1 MATDDSGRG
10 DEGREEIPLVVF
22 DCNLFLQAVGKGGN
36 HAWKCLQLAI
46 DGKLLVCM
54 SEAVLEEIDEVLRRP
69 SVREFFPMLD
79 DARVDALANWLRE
92 FAVFL
97 DPVPHVFDYPI
108 DPKDEPYIDLAIAGG
123 AVYLVSWDKHIKRLG
138 SPKNPE
144 GKRFMADYPD
154 VSVLDPKGFL
164 EAYFSTP
171 EERERRM
178 RERYGSALD
187 PVEFRDAC
195 MEMME
200 EAHARSL
207 EDASFVPSEFAPFYF
222 IKRYEADERQAIPAA
237 MRFWAFLEVL
247 NADGL
252 EEFMR
257 PVDEQVKEIHVA
269 VFEAVATVPLHGE
282 EGFRV
287 EELLADV
294 RQRVGDIEA
303 IVGLF
308 GSSE

>member
-1 MATDDSGRG
+1 MATDDVNRG
-10 DEGREEIPLVVF
+10 EEGREEIPLVVF

-36 HAWKCLQLAI
+36 HAWRCLQLAI
-46 DGKLLVCM
+46 EGKLVVCM
-54 SEAVLEEIDEVLRRP
+54 SEAVLAEIDEVLRRP
-69 SVREFFPMLD
+69 EIRELFPMLD
-79 DARVDALANWLRE
+79 DARVDALVGWLRE

-97 DPVPHVFDYPI
+97 DPVPHVFDYPL
-108 DPKDEPYIDLAIAGG
+108 DPKDEPYIDLAIKAGG
-123 AVYLVSWDKHIKRLG
+123 VYLVSWDKHIKRLG

-144 GKRFMADYPD
+144 GKRFMTEYPE

-164 EAYFSTP
+164 ETYFSTP
-171 EERERRM
+171 EEREKRM
-178 RERYGSALD
+178 RERYGARLD

-200 EAHARSL
+200 EAHARSE
-207 EDASFVPSEFAPFYF
+207 EDPSFVPYDFAPFFF
-222 IKRYEADERQAIPAA
+222 IARYEADEKRAIPAA

-247 NADGL
+247 SDKAL

-257 PVDEQVKEIHVA
+257 PVDEKVKEIHVA

-294 RQRVGDIEA
+294 RERVGNIEA
-303 IVGLF
+303 IAGLF
-308 GSSE
+308 QE